1 MSEHNN
7 IPKIEDE
14 ILAKLDG
21 DMQKNALDFVAYMR
35 ATGMTNH
42 ANMANAFLYDDKWI
56 CILTID
62 NGGWTIY
69 DNPLT
74 KYYDDFPVDEELKKF
89 AWANVHICATGHCDS
104 SPGVNK
110 TIFSKEY
117 ENVCTSEVAFR
128 NPNADTLQKIKQMI
142 DIWLTDGGNNDV

>member
-1 MSEHNN
+1 MPEHNN
-7 IPKIEDE
+7 TPKIDDE
-14 ILAKLDG
+14 ILVKLDG

-35 ATGMTNH
+35 TAGMTNH
-42 ANMANAFLYDDKWI
+42 ADMANAFLYDDKWV
-56 CILTID
+56 CILIID

-74 KYYDDFPVDEELKKF
+74 KHYDDFPIDEDLKKF

-104 SPGVNK
+104 SPGVRK
-110 TIFSKEY
+110 TIFGKEY

-128 NPNADTLQKIKQMI
+128 NPNAETLQKITQMI
-142 DIWLTDGGNNDV
+142 DIWLAAGGNNDV